1 MFLGKQKFN
10 IQKANRA
17 KRDAQL
23 KSKRDQRWLFTSM
36 SQSTPRKSH
45 GEETSFESISDIEGA
60 YRDGQQQISS
70 DSSPPTSSNEGAET
84 DHDTADAQQQREKP
98 KPKSIMVKTPKL
110 RPSQLQREQSVNTS
124 WGEHVHGSNKR
135 QREIQNMLS
144 LWAAQK
150 RAKETEQ
157 EVQSE
162 SAASDTTVIN
172 NETQNSNDNDDDVAD
187 Q

>member
-1 MFLGKQKFN
+1 
-10 IQKANRA
+10 
-17 KRDAQL
+17 
-23 KSKRDQRWLFTSM
+23 M

-45 GEETSFESISDIEGA
+45 GEETSFESLSDIEGA

-70 DSSPPTSSNEGAET
+70 DSSPPTSSNEGAEA
-84 DHDTADAQQQREKP
+84 DHNTEDVGKHHEKP
-98 KPKSIMVKTPKL
+98 KPKSIIVRTPKL
-110 RPSQLQREQSVNTS
+110 RPSQLQREQSENTS

-157 EVQSE
+157 EVQIE
-162 SAASDTTVIN
+162 SAESDDTLIN
-172 NETQNSNDNDDDVAD
+172 NETQNSNDNDDPLLLRFSMA
-187 Q
+187 